1 MKHDDLVAP
10 DVSEPILVGSGA
22 SPAGDVEP
30 IVIQK
35 SWGRELVYANDEK
48 YCCKVLYIEPGK
60 GTSLYFYLNKH
71 ETMLVVDGEL
81 LIEYVFDKQLKSVV
95 LEPAKAFV
103 ILPGLVHKLFFASD
117 TESVTFVETST
128 ISYDTD
134 SIRIGT

>member
-1 MKHDDLVAP
+1 MKHDDLVTP
-10 DVSEPILVGSGA
+10 EVSEPILVGSGA
-22 SPAGDVEP
+22 SPAGEVDPV
-30 IVIQK
+30 VIQK

-60 GTSLYFYLNKH
+60 GTSLHFHLNKH

-81 LIEYVFDKQLKSVV
+81 LIEYVFDKQLKSVT

-103 ILPGLVHKLFFASD
+103 IPPGLVHKLSSASD